1 MNLNRFTF
9 FNNLTKSSSLHM
21 LNRRHI
27 RIKVMQSLY
36 AFKGTESDDLAKDEK
51 FLLHSL
57 DSMYDLYLS
66 ILALLTELN
75 KKSKDY
81 NEKLQKKL
89 LGSDTDRNPNTKL
102 QDNQLLQFIS
112 SNAMLQ
118 DVLKKR
124 KLNYWDLDFEYVD
137 ILFKEIIKS
146 DLYKNYIND
155 TEESF
160 KNDKQFILDVYSEII
175 APNDKLYDYFEDKKL
190 TWVDDLPVVNT
201 VILKI
206 LRKVKLTSPETILM
220 PNLYKDDDDK
230 EFAKDLLKKT
240 ILNDSKFAE
249 EIAAKTTN
257 WDSERLASVDGV
269 LLKMALCEFQKFP
282 SIPYKVTINEYLEIA
297 KEYSTPKSSLFING
311 ILDKIVKEYQADKLH
326 LKAGRGLM

>member
-1 MNLNRFTF
+1 
-9 FNNLTKSSSLHM
+9 M

-89 LGSDTDRNPNTKL
+89 LGSDSDRNPNTKL

-146 DLYKNYIND
+146 DLYKHYIND

-160 KNDKQFILDVYSEII
+160 KNDKQFILDVYSEVI

-326 LKAGRGLM
+326 PKAGRGLM

>member
-1 MNLNRFTF
+1 
-9 FNNLTKSSSLHM
+9 M

-89 LGSDTDRNPNTKL
+89 LGSDTDRNPNIKL

-160 KNDKQFILDVYSEII
+160 KHDKQFILDVYSEVI